1 MFSSIKHYLNC
12 PTSYYNKNNMFSL
25 INYYF
30 ICPTSYYKIN
40 NDNILFYNNE
50 FIKSP
55 VFTLCT
61 NYEYDLYDILTN
73 YIDINNINIIY
84 KEPIYNIKDK
94 VINNINKINKK
105 GYINY
110 IYLNTDIL
118 DYDDKTI
125 TFLNK
130 LYLKKEININYY
142 FDNIIFKWKNDKNNR
157 INFN

>member
-1 MFSSIKHYLNC
+1 
-12 PTSYYNKNNMFSL
+12 MFSL

-40 NDNILFYNNE
+40 NDNILFYKNE
-50 FIKSP
+50 FIKYP
-55 VFTLCT
+55 VFTLYT
-61 NYEYDLYDILTN
+61 NYEYDLYDILIN
-73 YIDINNINIIY
+73 YIDINKIDRIY
-84 KEPIYNIKDK
+84 KEPIYNIKNK

-142 FDNIIFKWKNDKNNR
+142 YYFDNIIFKWKNDKNNR